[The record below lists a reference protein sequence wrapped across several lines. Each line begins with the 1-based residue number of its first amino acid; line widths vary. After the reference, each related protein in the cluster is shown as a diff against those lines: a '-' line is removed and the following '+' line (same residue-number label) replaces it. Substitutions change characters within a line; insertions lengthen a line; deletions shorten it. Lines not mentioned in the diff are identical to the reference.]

1 MGHASND
8 ANEFTITNRF
18 NEEQRMELN
27 IYQKLAAARI
37 EVQKKCTKKSGEN
50 KFAGFRYFTLDDF
63 LSTATEELGKNG
75 LTAIFNIDYK
85 KMPTVESD
93 RLESVQGLAY
103 ERAKLIITDGQNEIV
118 FETPTADANVKGA
131 NDIQNLGSK
140 HTYLKRYLYMNALEL
155 SEGDAVDATIG
166 KDEEPKNARPATDA
180 QIQLL
185 KKLGIEIK
193 DGITLQQASELI
205 KEAKNART
213 N

>member
-1 MGHASND
+1 
-8 ANEFTITNRF
+8 
-18 NEEQRMELN
+18 MELN

-37 EVQKKCTKKSGEN
+37 EVQNKCTKKSGEN

-63 LSTATEELGKNG
+63 LSTATEELNKQG
-75 LTAIFNIDYK
+75 LTAIFNIYLK
-85 KMPTVESD
+85 QMATELGETNKYTYVETAN
-93 RLESVQGLAY
+93 LL
-103 ERAKLIITDGQNEIV
+103 ITDGKDQIL

-166 KDEEPKNARPATDA
+166 KDEKKEEKPSKPATAA
-180 QIQLL
+180 QIKLL
-185 KKLGIEIK
+185 QNMGINIPE
-193 DGITLQQASELI
+193 GLTITQASDLI
-205 KEAKNART
+205 KEAKNGT

>member
-1 MGHASND
+1 
-8 ANEFTITNRF
+8 
-18 NEEQRMELN
+18 MELN

-50 KFAGFRYFTLDDF
+50 KFAGFRYFTLDGF
-63 LSTATEELGKNG
+63 LSTATEELNKQG
-75 LTAIFNIDYK
+75 LTAIFNIWLKQMITEVGETNRY
-85 KMPTVESD
+85 TYVETAN
-93 RLESVQGLAY
+93 LL
-103 ERAKLIITDGQNEIV
+103 ITDGKDQII

-166 KDEEPKNARPATDA
+166 KDESARPATDA

-185 KKLGIEIK
+185 KKLGIEVK
-193 DGITLQQASELI
+193 EGITLQQASELI
-205 KEAKNART
+205 KEAKNARA

>member
-1 MGHASND
+1 
-8 ANEFTITNRF
+8 
-18 NEEQRMELN
+18 MELN

-63 LSTATEELGKNG
+63 LSTATEELNKQG
-75 LTAIFNIDYK
+75 LTAIFNIDLKQMLAEEQINDKEETRKVKY
-85 KMPTVESD
+85 TY
-93 RLESVQGLAY
+93 LETASL
-103 ERAKLIITDGQNEIV
+103 EITDGMKSII

-166 KDEEPKNARPATDA
+166 KDEKEKPSKPATAA
-180 QIQLL
+180 QITLL
-185 KKLGIEIK
+185 QKMGIDVPE
-193 DGITLQQASELI
+193 GLTITQASDLI
-205 KEAKNART
+205 KEAKNGT

>member
-1 MGHASND
+1 
-8 ANEFTITNRF
+8 
-18 NEEQRMELN
+18 MELN

-63 LSTATEELGKNG
+63 LSTATEELNKQG

-85 KMPTVESD
+85 KLPTVESD

-103 ERAKLIITDGQNEIV
+103 ERAKLIITDGQNEIL

-155 SEGDAVDATIG
+155 SEGDAVSATIE
-166 KDEEPKNARPATDA
+166 KDESPEKPSAKVIGRPATDA
-180 QIQLL
+180 QIELL
-185 KKLGIEIK
+185 QKLGIEVK
-193 DGITLQQASELI
+193 DGLTLQQASELI
-205 KEAKNART
+205 KEVNNART